1 MQVNDNFEELTYNKL
16 EETTNNKLDETTN
29 NKLDETT
36 YKQSLFD
43 DKYYPTFIQPNN
55 FIQKNEL
62 LILLSDDILKNIN
75 IYYEHCKN
83 NNINPDDNIRFG
95 YILHTQLDTGLKKN
109 MSKILKYL
117 LFTKEPNFYI
127 KSMWEIIESGEL
139 DKIKVDKIKI
149 KLIISKSLKEI
160 TIKTLANQLIHGMR
174 KMNKKNIDYLKNIIT
189 I

>member
-1 MQVNDNFEELTYNKL
+1 MQANDKL
-16 EETTNNKLDETTN
+16 EEIINDKLE
-29 NKLDETT
+29 EQI

-43 DKYYPTFIQPNN
+43 DKYYQSFIQPTN

-62 LILLSDDILKNIN
+62 LILLSDDIIKNIN
-75 IYYEHCKN
+75 LYYEHCKN
-83 NNINPDDNIRFG
+83 NNINPDENIRFG